1 MRLILFDVDGT
12 LIDSKAIIHESMR
25 LTFQRW
31 GYGEPSCEATRALIG
46 LTLDTAIASLLSREV
61 DDEILA
67 MVSDYKDIYLQLSQ
81 QPEMQSLPFGGI
93 TAMVD
98 RLARRNDVMLGLA
111 TGKSRRGVQKM
122 LQTPHFSGRFTV
134 SRSADDCPSKP
145 HPAMVL
151 ECCDEAGVSPANTLV
166 IGDTSFDMEMATAAR
181 ATGIGVAWGYH
192 PTDRMLSAGACA
204 VAHSSLA
211 LQKMV
216 DDWLDGTGWVARLSA
231 APDLAALREGYRR

>member
-31 GYGEPSCEATRALIG
+31 GYGEPSCEATRGLIG
-46 LTLDTAIASLLSREV
+46 LTLDSAIASLLGRDI
-61 DDEILA
+61 DDEVLA
-67 MVSDYKDIYLQLSQ
+67 MVSDYKDIYLQLSR
-81 QPEMQSLPFGGI
+81 QPEMQSLPFAGI
-93 TAMVD
+93 TAMID

-111 TGKSRRGVQKM
+111 TGKSRRGVNKM
-122 LQTPHFSGRFTV
+122 LETPHFSGRFAV
-134 SRSADDCPSKP
+134 SRCADDCPSKP

-151 ECCDEAGVSPANTLV
+151 ECCDEAGVSPSRTLV
-166 IGDTSFDMEMATAAR
+166 VGDTSFDMEMASAAR
-181 ATGIGVAWGYH
+181 ATGFGVSWGNH
-192 PTDRMLSAGACA
+192 PTSHMLSAGACT

-216 DDWLDGTGWVARLSA
+216 DDWLDGVSFDEAAESA
-231 APDLAALREGYRR
+231 SFFQGVQAFQYA

>member
-31 GYGEPSCEATRALIG
+31 GYGEPSAEATRTLIG

-67 MVSDYKDIYLQLSQ
+67 MVSDYKDIYLQLSR
-81 QPEMQSLPFGGI
+81 QPEMQSLPFVGI
-93 TAMVD
+93 TAMID

-111 TGKSRRGVQKM
+111 TGKSRRGVRTM
-122 LQTPHFSGRFTV
+122 LETPHFSGRFAV
-134 SRSADDCPSKP
+134 SRCADDCPSKP

-151 ECCDEAGVSPANTLV
+151 ECCDEAGISPSRTLV
-166 IGDTSFDMEMATAAR
+166 VGDTSFDMEMACAAR
-181 ATGIGVAWGYH
+181 ATGLGVSWGNH
-192 PTDRMLSAGACA
+192 PTGHMLSAGACA

-216 DDWLDGTGWVARLSA
+216 DDWLDGVSFDEAAESA
-231 APDLAALREGYRR
+231 SFFQGVRAFQYA